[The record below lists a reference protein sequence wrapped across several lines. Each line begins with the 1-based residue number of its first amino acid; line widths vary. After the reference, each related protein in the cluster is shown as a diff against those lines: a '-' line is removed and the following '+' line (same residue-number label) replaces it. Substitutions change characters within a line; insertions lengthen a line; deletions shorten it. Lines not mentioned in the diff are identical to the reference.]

1 MRDAVEEKN
10 RNHMWKNIGYCSASL
25 LLSTGIALIFERWGF
40 SDANLIMTYILG
52 NLIVALFTDGYIWG
66 LIYSIL
72 GVLTFN
78 FFFASPVFTFSV
90 YNPNY
95 IVTFIVMFATFMIC
109 SMLTKKVKDYA
120 YQNAKKSY
128 RSELLLKASR
138 SLQTASTT
146 QEIAQK
152 IVEQLGRLLEKNI
165 YCYLGEPEEGSIPLS
180 YRKENGKEALQETD
194 MAVVRWCWQH
204 QEDAGFSTETLGES
218 KYMFLAVKSDTRMFA
233 VIAIDM
239 EGEPIRTFE
248 RGIVGTLIHECAFA
262 MEKEELL
269 KQQREAEIRLEKEQ
283 LRANLLRSISHDL
296 RSPLTSISGNA
307 ENLIGNETILSAEKR
322 QKIYHD
328 IYNDSMWLINLVENL
343 LSITRIENGSMELN
357 IQGEIAE
364 EVLDEAVRHVNRR
377 GKHQHIRVECEEI
390 LIVKMDVKLILQ
402 VLINLVDNAVKYTP
416 EGGEIILRAE
426 EEAGKVLFSVR
437 DNGEGLTKEQKE
449 KIFDMYYT
457 ANNTVSDGRRG
468 MGLGLPLCQSII
480 GAHGSSIK
488 VYDNEPSGT
497 VFCFALEQ
505 EEIRL

>member
-25 LLSTGIALIFERWGF
+25 LLSTGIDLIFARWGF

-78 FFFASPVFTFSV
+78 FFFAAPVFTFSV

-180 YRKENGKEALQETD
+180 YRKENGEEALQETD

-218 KYMFLAVKSDTRMFA
+218 KYMFPTVKSDTRMFA

-322 QKIYHD
+322 KKIYHD

-343 LSITRIENGSMELN
+343 NYENRKRKHG
-357 IQGEIAE
+357 IKYPG
-364 EVLDEAVRHVNRR
+364 RNRR
-377 GKHQHIRVECEEI
+377 GSAGRSSAAYKQ
-390 LIVKMDVKLILQ
+390 KGK
-402 VLINLVDNAVKYTP
+402 TP
-416 EGGEIILRAE
+416 AYPGG
-426 EEAGKVLFSVR
+426 
-437 DNGEGLTKEQKE
+437 
-449 KIFDMYYT
+449 M
-457 ANNTVSDGRRG
+457 
-468 MGLGLPLCQSII
+468 
-480 GAHGSSIK
+480 
-488 VYDNEPSGT
+488 
-497 VFCFALEQ
+497 
-505 EEIRL
+505 